1 MSVVFGCG
9 FARVAVKESFHK
21 PRSVAK
27 ETDPDQRWK
36 NYLGLLDESAKAK
49 LAVDRTLYMKKS
61 RNIYDLFRKMSPE
74 KRSEYLQY
82 FSLKNWKALPESQ
95 KSEHTMSNCDACQ
108 VHHFAIQSF
117 SPNGAKLK
125 PQKLVQ
131 NVLAENASKANSKV
145 KPRQKDMK
153 SAVKHIYSQIYAL
166 FQKVFKVSFAEAQT
180 KVSELELQK
189 KKNKIEK
196 KRERRQ
202 RARQEKQKLEKEW
215 SERDTETM
223 LVTRQSYSQRAR
235 QRKSLF
241 FETMEEAAT
250 RVGKR
255 KRLEDLG
262 ERKKK
267 RHSPPPNQ
275 VNFDNE
281 NLLLL
286 KNMKD
291 DEKVS

>member
-36 NYLGLLDESAKAK
+36 YYLGLLDESAKAK

-61 RNIYDLFRKMSPE
+61 GNIYDLFRKMSPE

-108 VHHFAIQSF
+108 VHHFAMQSF
-117 SPNGAKLK
+117 FPNGAKLK
-125 PQKLVQ
+125 PQMLVQ
-131 NVLAENASKANSKV
+131 NVLVENASKANSKV
-145 KPRQKDMK
+145 KPTQKDMK
-153 SAVKHIYSQIYAL
+153 SAVKHIYSQIDGP
-166 FQKVFKVSFAEAQT
+166 FKKVFKVSFAEAQT

-196 KRERRQ
+196 KN
-202 RARQEKQKLEKEW
+202 ANVDNAHAKKN
-215 SERDTETM
+215 
-223 LVTRQSYSQRAR
+223 
-235 QRKSLF
+235 KSLKKNGPN
-241 FETMEEAAT
+241 ETQ
-250 RVGKR
+250 KR
-255 KRLEDLG
+255 C
-262 ERKKK
+262 
-267 RHSPPPNQ
+267 
-275 VNFDNE
+275 
-281 NLLLL
+281 
-286 KNMKD
+286 
-291 DEKVS
+291 

>member
-1 MSVVFGCG
+1 M
-9 FARVAVKESFHK
+9 AVKESFHK
-21 PRSVAK
+21 PRSVA
-27 ETDPDQRWK
+27 
-36 NYLGLLDESAKAK
+36 
-49 LAVDRTLYMKKS
+49 
-61 RNIYDLFRKMSPE
+61 
-74 KRSEYLQY
+74 
-82 FSLKNWKALPESQ
+82 
-95 KSEHTMSNCDACQ
+95 
-108 VHHFAIQSF
+108 
-117 SPNGAKLK
+117 
-125 PQKLVQ
+125 
-131 NVLAENASKANSKV
+131 
-145 KPRQKDMK
+145 
-153 SAVKHIYSQIYAL
+153 
-166 FQKVFKVSFAEAQT
+166 KVFKVSFAEAQT

-189 KKNKIEK
+189 KK
-196 KRERRQ
+196 RERRK

-235 QRKSLF
+235 QRKSLY

-275 VNFDNE
+275 VNVDKE
-281 NLLLL
+281 NLLQEV

>member
-1 MSVVFGCG
+1 
-9 FARVAVKESFHK
+9 
-21 PRSVAK
+21 
-27 ETDPDQRWK
+27 
-36 NYLGLLDESAKAK
+36 
-49 LAVDRTLYMKKS
+49 
-61 RNIYDLFRKMSPE
+61 MSPE

-108 VHHFAIQSF
+108 VHHFAMQSF
-117 SPNGAKLK
+117 FPNGAKLK

-131 NVLAENASKANSKV
+131 NVLAENASKANGKV
-145 KPRQKDMK
+145 KPTQKDIK
-153 SAVKHIYSQIYAL
+153 SAVKHIYSQIDAP
-166 FQKVFKVSFAEAQT
+166 FQKVFKVSFAEPQT

-262 ERKKK
+262 ERKKQ

-275 VNFDNE
+275 VNFDKE
-281 NLLLL
+281 NLLQEV

>member
-21 PRSVAK
+21 PRSVA
-27 ETDPDQRWK
+27 
-36 NYLGLLDESAKAK
+36 
-49 LAVDRTLYMKKS
+49 
-61 RNIYDLFRKMSPE
+61 
-74 KRSEYLQY
+74 
-82 FSLKNWKALPESQ
+82 
-95 KSEHTMSNCDACQ
+95 
-108 VHHFAIQSF
+108 
-117 SPNGAKLK
+117 
-125 PQKLVQ
+125 
-131 NVLAENASKANSKV
+131 
-145 KPRQKDMK
+145 
-153 SAVKHIYSQIYAL
+153 
-166 FQKVFKVSFAEAQT
+166 KVFKVSFAEAQT

-196 KRERRQ
+196 KHERRQ
-202 RARQEKQKLEKEW
+202 RTCQEKQKLEKEW

-267 RHSPPPNQ
+267 RHSPPSNQ
-275 VNFDNE
+275 VNFDKE
-281 NLLLL
+281 NLLQEV

>member
-1 MSVVFGCG
+1 M
-9 FARVAVKESFHK
+9 
-21 PRSVAK
+21 
-27 ETDPDQRWK
+27 
-36 NYLGLLDESAKAK
+36 
-49 LAVDRTLYMKKS
+49 
-61 RNIYDLFRKMSPE
+61 
-74 KRSEYLQY
+74 
-82 FSLKNWKALPESQ
+82 
-95 KSEHTMSNCDACQ
+95 
-108 VHHFAIQSF
+108 QSF
-117 SPNGAKLK
+117 FPNGAKLK
-125 PQKLVQ
+125 PQKLAQ
-131 NVLAENASKANSKV
+131 NVAENASKANIKV
-145 KPRQKDMK
+145 KPTQKDIK
-153 SAVKHIYSQIYAL
+153 SAVKHIYSQIDAP

-189 KKNKIEK
+189 KKNKTEK

-202 RARQEKQKLEKEW
+202 RARWEKQKLENEW

-235 QRKSLF
+235 QRKSLY

-250 RVGKR
+250 RVRKR

-281 NLLLL
+281 NLLQEV

-291 DEKVS
+291 DEKVSWFSVWCIGGLFPEKNINLYTFKMPLGTMTQHVWEPAPYWRMEEKIIATEAV